1 MKIVTKNINTNNI
14 DIKELKNAAN
24 YFADKLL
31 TKRQKRNIKVNLSMK
46 NIYDKGYI
54 EWVDKPVFPREFNI
68 VLNNK
73 YKKKQTLIT
82 LAHEMVHLKQ
92 YVIGELKDATLRSD
106 VKWKREE
113 INEDKMH
120 YFDLPYEIEAYGREY
135 GLFKRYMERTE

>member
-73 YKKKQTLIT
+73 YKKKQK
-82 LAHEMVHLKQ
+82 V
-92 YVIGELKDATLRSD
+92 G
-106 VKWKREE
+106 
-113 INEDKMH
+113 
-120 YFDLPYEIEAYGREY
+120 
-135 GLFKRYMERTE
+135 